1 MIKRIELY
9 RLRKELERLYICI
22 RFDPEKKGLTREI
35 IPYNYRLSLKTI
47 RQGSLIPY
55 FRLEMGIYSPFLPRK
70 FRRYD
75 FNRAVLYLP
84 VLVYAN
90 TAVAACIGARDF
102 PKARTMAAAL
112 LNLPG
117 FLLGGIM
124 IKRMISKRKERSN
137 GIHY

>member
-1 MIKRIELY
+1 M
-9 RLRKELERLYICI
+9 YICI

-117 FLLGGIM
+117 FLLG
-124 IKRMISKRKERSN
+124 E
-137 GIHY
+137 